1 MKGVSMRSLIA
12 VLLEGIRFTTRRRV
26 IWKPMVLLLLLLTA
40 GLGAR
45 DAAGGVIFVTRL
57 PGDASSTGCSLQE
70 AIYSANFDSNTA
82 IGGYDS
88 EDNSPHYYT
97 TECVAGSG
105 DDVIVLPIRAV
116 FNLSR
121 DIVDAV
127 NPFGRTATPMISSN
141 ITIEAHGSTLQHTG
155 DLNMRLFALGSTGH
169 LTLKNAYVR
178 GFVVKGGDGVDGGG
192 GGLGAGGAIFVH
204 AGGLVV
210 EASTFE
216 GNGAVGGNGG
226 GKGHGYAGGGGGG
239 GGLGGDGGFTDP
251 FDNTIGGI
259 ASSGGGGGGSRG
271 SGGEGMYLRSGGGGG
286 GTVDGGF
293 LRIPGFDCGGEGGE
307 GSLGGTLP
315 SSGSDGSDAPCPG
328 GGGGG
333 GGMGYIPFAF
343 FSNDGGNGAYGGG
356 GGGGSNH
363 GGSGGDGGFGG
374 GGGSG
379 WAGDFDAAVGGDGG
393 FGGGGGSA
401 ADAVV
406 LGGNGEPGH
415 SLMFGGDANKT
426 YGGGGAGLGGAIFN
440 DAGSVVVRNSTFTGN
455 FVTRGNGGNAPN
467 PGQGANGTDA
477 GGAIFSRNGNLTVQH
492 STIAGNEATGS
503 GGGIVVVRDGAETFF
518 TLQNTIIA
526 NNGAIECSI
535 LGTGVWTAIT
545 GNVIEENDDCGDPI
559 STEDPQLGPLQSNQ
573 GPTPTMALP
582 NSSPAVDTADAG
594 YSLPTDQRGQERPRM
609 GGYDIGAFELCLEG
623 PEKSPCLIV
632 NDIGDGVYLTMQV
645 SPEGTGTTVPSVGAH
660 REPLNSVIL
669 ISATPN
675 PGYRF
680 VNWTG
685 NVTDTTQ
692 PSTTII
698 MNQDETVT
706 ANFEVLPDF
715 TLSPISALTLPVGSS
730 GSRTVTVN
738 ANATFNQTVALTGS
752 GHPTGSTLSF
762 NPGSVTPALG
772 GSASSQL
779 TVALGPSVL
788 PGSYTV
794 NVTGTSGFLTHFA
807 PLSLSVVA
815 SPAGVSQVITT
826 LGSLGCIDS
835 AGVVNAFKAKLAQA
849 QSAID
854 SGDYQTAINLLSAL
868 LQQLQAQAGK
878 HLHTSCTDA
887 NGITFDPVQT
897 LIQQVTA
904 ILTALGSNLKA
915 NPITGTLVNSSNVEV
930 AGATIN
936 IMSSSRTIVAATTDA
951 TGFYVFPRITA
962 LKLGTDYTVK
972 VTLPRGYKLSTPSA
986 QIFKWNASMV
996 TLPKFVVK

>member
-1 MKGVSMRSLIA
+1 
-12 VLLEGIRFTTRRRV
+12 
-26 IWKPMVLLLLLLTA
+26 
-40 GLGAR
+40 
-45 DAAGGVIFVTRL
+45 
-57 PGDASSTGCSLQE
+57 
-70 AIYSANFDSNTA
+70 
-82 IGGYDS
+82 
-88 EDNSPHYYT
+88 
-97 TECVAGSG
+97 
-105 DDVIVLPIRAV
+105 
-116 FNLSR
+116 
-121 DIVDAV
+121 
-127 NPFGRTATPMISSN
+127 
-141 ITIEAHGSTLQHTG
+141 
-155 DLNMRLFALGSTGH
+155 
-169 LTLKNAYVR
+169 
-178 GFVVKGGDGVDGGG
+178 
-192 GGLGAGGAIFVH
+192 
-204 AGGLVV
+204 
-210 EASTFE
+210 
-216 GNGAVGGNGG
+216 
-226 GKGHGYAGGGGGG
+226 
-239 GGLGGDGGFTDP
+239 
-251 FDNTIGGI
+251 
-259 ASSGGGGGGSRG
+259 
-271 SGGEGMYLRSGGGGG
+271 
-286 GTVDGGF
+286 
-293 LRIPGFDCGGEGGE
+293 
-307 GSLGGTLP
+307 
-315 SSGSDGSDAPCPG
+315 
-328 GGGGG
+328 
-333 GGMGYIPFAF
+333 
-343 FSNDGGNGAYGGG
+343 
-356 GGGGSNH
+356 
-363 GGSGGDGGFGG
+363 
-374 GGGSG
+374 
-379 WAGDFDAAVGGDGG
+379 
-393 FGGGGGSA
+393 
-401 ADAVV
+401 
-406 LGGNGEPGH
+406 
-415 SLMFGGDANKT
+415 
-426 YGGGGAGLGGAIFN
+426 
-440 DAGSVVVRNSTFTGN
+440 
-455 FVTRGNGGNAPN
+455 
-467 PGQGANGTDA
+467 
-477 GGAIFSRNGNLTVQH
+477 
-492 STIAGNEATGS
+492 
-503 GGGIVVVRDGAETFF
+503 
-518 TLQNTIIA
+518 
-526 NNGAIECSI
+526 
-535 LGTGVWTAIT
+535 
-545 GNVIEENDDCGDPI
+545 
-559 STEDPQLGPLQSNQ
+559 
-573 GPTPTMALP
+573 
-582 NSSPAVDTADAG
+582 
-594 YSLPTDQRGQERPRM
+594 
-609 GGYDIGAFELCLEG
+609 
-623 PEKSPCLIV
+623 
-632 NDIGDGVYLTMQV
+632 
-645 SPEGTGTTVPSVGAH
+645 
-660 REPLNSVIL
+660 
-669 ISATPN
+669 
-675 PGYRF
+675 
-680 VNWTG
+680 
-685 NVTDTTQ
+685 VTDTTQ